1 VSERG
6 PDDESA
12 PADVSPQMMGE
23 LFPLIYPALR
33 RRAEQCMRGE
43 AVGHT
48 LQATALV
55 HEVYVRLASS
65 QRTFQDEHHLMAV
78 VTHVMRH
85 ILVDHAR
92 ARVSKK
98 RGGGAVK
105 VSLDNACQLAD
116 QQSALFLDLQD
127 AVDRLRDY
135 DPLRARMF
143 ELDFLAGLTTAEI
156 AEVLK
161 VDPGKVKYG
170 LSVARAWLRR
180 TVSNEAPDTGHE

>member
-1 VSERG
+1 
-6 PDDESA
+6 
-12 PADVSPQMMGE
+12 MMGE

-43 AVGHT
+43 APGHT

-55 HEVYVRLASS
+55 HEVYLRLASS

-127 AVDRLRDY
+127 AVDRLRDN
-135 DPLRARMF
+135 DPLRAKMF
-143 ELDFLAGLTTAEI
+143 ELDFLAGLTTTEI
-156 AEVLK
+156 AQVLN

-180 TVSNEAPDTGHE
+180 TVTNEAPEGGQQ

>member
-1 VSERG
+1 
-6 PDDESA
+6 
-12 PADVSPQMMGE
+12 
-23 LFPLIYPALR
+23 
-33 RRAEQCMRGE
+33 
-43 AVGHT
+43 
-48 LQATALV
+48 
-55 HEVYVRLASS
+55 
-65 QRTFQDEHHLMAV
+65 MAV

-98 RGGGAVK
+98 RGGGAIK
-105 VSLDNACQLAD
+105 VSLENACQLAD

-127 AVDRLRDY
+127 AVDRLREY

-161 VDPGKVKYG
+161 VEPGKVKYW

-180 TVSNEAPDTGHE
+180 TVSNEAPDPGHE